1 MSKRPFPSDEHP
13 AFAGLPVSYVA
24 GAPANSKLAVHM
36 AGTLDDVRVPLIC
49 VHGYCR
55 NMSDFG
61 AFIQQFH
68 RLGESDWPIV
78 LVDLLGR
85 GRSSNRGGPE
95 DYTTPNDAGDVAS
108 VAAALGIECAM
119 ILGQGHGGQVAMA
132 LSAGHSSLIAGT
144 VLIDASPITD
154 TPGIVR
160 MRDNMNLM
168 GSVRGQQQLMR
179 VAHQVYANI
188 YPGAT
193 EEEMSALTA
202 RTHEVTKNGR
212 VAAFFDR
219 SLLKRLER
227 IRVEDMFEAQWALF
241 NNLAGAPM
249 MLMRTQLTD
258 QLQRATFERM
268 ASLRSDAVQLVIP
281 GQGSP
286 ALLSG
291 EDEVGAIVD
300 FVRYVSDGAHLSGIV
315 AG

>member
-1 MSKRPFPSDEHP
+1 M
-13 AFAGLPVSYVA
+13 G
-24 GAPANSKLAVHM
+24 
-36 AGTLDDVRVPLIC
+36 
-49 VHGYCR
+49 
-55 NMSDFG
+55 DFG
-61 AFIQQFH
+61 DFIPQFH
-68 RLGESDWPIV
+68 RLGERDWPIV

-85 GRSSNRGGPE
+85 GRSSDRAEPAN
-95 DYTTPNDAGDVAS
+95 YTTPNDGDDIAS
-108 VAAALGIECAM
+108 VATALGIEVAV

-132 LSAGHSSLIAGT
+132 LGAGHSSLIAGS
-144 VLIDASPITD
+144 VLIDASPIVD
-154 TPGIVR
+154 TPGLVR
-160 MRDNMNLM
+160 ARDNMALM

-179 VAHQVYANI
+179 VAHQVYANA
-188 YPGAT
+188 YPGASDA
-193 EEEMSALTA
+193 ELRELTA
-202 RTHEVTKNGR
+202 RTHTVMKNGR
-212 VAAFFDR
+212 VAAYFDNY
-219 SLLKRLER
+219 LLKRLEK
-227 IRVEDMFEAQWALF
+227 IRVEDIFTAQWALF

-300 FVRYVSDGAHLSGIV
+300 FVRFVSDGARRSGIV